1 MGLSPIVVLKITDF
15 LNTHFSECLLFFVSL
30 CLSITVQFGP
40 DELGPTPFLCL
51 SLEKVELCLCFLAGV
66 IWHLSLAHDVVAVYA
81 SGDACQKGHRRDR
94 GGRGRRNEG
103 RGGMQK

>member
-1 MGLSPIVVLKITDF
+1 MLIIADF
-15 LNTHFSECLLFFVSL
+15 LDYTFFVNFVLSL
-30 CLSITVQFGP
+30 SHSASVSFCRFGL
-40 DELGPTPFLCL
+40 DKLGPTPFLCL

-81 SGDACQKGHRRDR
+81 SSDACQKGHRQDR
-94 GGRGRRNEG
+94 GGRGRRSEG